1 MTVPIPLP
9 SIGTLGPV
17 SITPA
22 GEVHVAGQGA
32 RDMDIFLSRRKAVEL
47 HAALGAVLYP
57 KDTENDE
64 ENP

>member
-1 MTVPIPLP
+1 
-9 SIGTLGPV
+9 
-17 SITPA
+17 
-22 GEVHVAGQGA
+22 VHVAGQGA